1 MSNPLRRVPGE
12 KRIDVKEKSFK
23 LLRLLI
29 HDMNFGL
36 SLLTLIWNRNRFGW
50 LAWLYSLMFLVSLLI
65 SPSSGAAA
73 AAAGR
78 DHPEDVGL
86 GAVEL
91 LVATAD
97 NAAGHHC
104 LKEKK
109 PLTMVPRKLW
119 FPFS

>member
-78 DHPEDVGL
+78 DHPEDV
-86 GAVEL
+86 
-91 LVATAD
+91 
-97 NAAGHHC
+97 
-104 LKEKK
+104 
-109 PLTMVPRKLW
+109 
-119 FPFS
+119 